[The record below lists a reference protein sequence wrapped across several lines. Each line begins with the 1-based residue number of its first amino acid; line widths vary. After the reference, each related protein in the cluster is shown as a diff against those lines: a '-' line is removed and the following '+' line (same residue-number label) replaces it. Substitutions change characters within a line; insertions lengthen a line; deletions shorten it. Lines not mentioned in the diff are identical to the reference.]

1 MAIILVL
8 ALVAA
13 AIGSGL
19 VAGTFFAFSTFVM
32 PAFSRIPTEQ
42 GIAAMNS
49 INVTILRSPF
59 MMLFVPTAI
68 LCLLIGVLAVMS
80 WREGASLWMLAGAI
94 IYIVASF
101 ASTIIFNVPMND
113 ALGQFSGNGPEASAL
128 WQDYL
133 RDWTW
138 WNHVRIVASLL
149 TSAAFVRA
157 LMLI

>member
-8 ALVAA
+8 SLVAA

-68 LCLLIGVLAVMS
+68 LCLLIGVLAVVS

-113 ALGQFSGNGPEASAL
+113 ALAVADPSTTAGTTV
-128 WQDYL
+128 WTDYL
-133 RDWTW
+133 SRWTM
-138 WNHVRIVASLL
+138 WNHVRTAAGMLASLSFIL
-149 TSAAFVRA
+149 A
-157 LMLI
+157 LR